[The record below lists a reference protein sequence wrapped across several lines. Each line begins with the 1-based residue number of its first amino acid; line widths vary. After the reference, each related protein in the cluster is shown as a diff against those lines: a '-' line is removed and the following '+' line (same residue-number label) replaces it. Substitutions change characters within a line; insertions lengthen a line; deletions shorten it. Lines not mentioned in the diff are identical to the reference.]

1 MKNLQLFIRLEK
13 ERKELNRMI
22 DAALENG
29 TPIFEIRE
37 IIEQSRK
44 VDDLV
49 AIIQKELD
57 RNSIR
62 ER

>member
-1 MKNLQLFIRLEK
+1 MRNLQLFSKLEK
-13 ERKELNRMI
+13 ERKELNRLI

-29 TPIFEIRE
+29 TPISGTRE

-49 AIIQKELD
+49 VIIQEELN
-57 RNSIR
+57 RKIVR
-62 ER
+62 EL